1 MSKELTTILVI
12 IMIAVTVISI
22 LLQVI
27 KRSTYN
33 KLAKA
38 ASQNDFKTFDEVLN
52 SWRGKLLN
60 KLEYHYVML
69 NSGFMRGD
77 EKMIEAEFKELD
89 KLNLNRKFTIDILSK
104 KFDFYMYKEQKTKAL
119 EILDKIKELKE
130 EKLYKHLYSIYDITF
145 NKRFENI
152 DDLLKLYEKEE
163 DIYQKAIYEMVISE
177 MYLKDGNEEKAKE
190 YLARYQEHIKE
201 EEK

>member
-52 SWRGKLLN
+52 SWHGKLLN

-77 EKMIEAEFKELD
+77 EKMIEAEFK
-89 KLNLNRKFTIDILSK
+89 
-104 KFDFYMYKEQKTKAL
+104 
-119 EILDKIKELKE
+119 
-130 EKLYKHLYSIYDITF
+130 
-145 NKRFENI
+145 
-152 DDLLKLYEKEE
+152 
-163 DIYQKAIYEMVISE
+163 
-177 MYLKDGNEEKAKE
+177 
-190 YLARYQEHIKE
+190 
-201 EEK
+201 

>member
-1 MSKELTTILVI
+1 MKNKDEDIEE
-12 IMIAVTVISI
+12 M
-22 LLQVI
+22 LLSQASLDDLI
-27 KRSTYN
+27 KM
-33 KLAKA
+33 K
-38 ASQNDFKTFDEVLN
+38 
-52 SWRGKLLN
+52 
-60 KLEYHYVML
+60 
-69 NSGFMRGD
+69 
-77 EKMIEAEFKELD
+77 IEAEFKELD

-119 EILDKIKELKE
+119 EVLDKIKELKE

-145 NKRFENI
+145 NKQFENI

-177 MYLKDGNEEKAKE
+177 MYLKDGNEEKSKE

-201 EEK
+201 EEKQSIDQDRLFLKVVVFDGQKTVKRYQKA